1 MEWGTKEREEGLKG
15 RMGKRRKQQQNLDL
29 WMYSKH
35 GFDRTTGDKIIDHM
49 AKSYD
54 ADDDVHVETLIPDL
68 PPELGSVVNRH
79 FCLNMLKNVSFI
91 TFINLLNNCLS
102 HAW

>member
-15 RMGKRRKQQQNLDL
+15 RMRKRRKRQQNLDL
-29 WMYSKH
+29 WMSKYD
-35 GFDRTTGDKIIDHM
+35 FDSTTRGDIIDHM
-49 AKSYD
+49 AKNYE
-54 ADDDVHVETLIPDL
+54 ADEDVYVETLIPDL

>member
-1 MEWGTKEREEGLKG
+1 MEWGTKE

-29 WMYSKH
+29 WMYSRH

-54 ADDDVHVETLIPDL
+54 SDDDVSVETLIPDL
-68 PPELGSVVNRH
+68 PSELQSDVKRH
-79 FCLNMLKNVSFI
+79 ICLDLLKNVSFI
-91 TFINLLNNCLS
+91 TFINLVNNSFS
-102 HAW
+102 HA